1 MWNLVKHVEFN
12 DVEGPLSH
20 THTHRAFYI
29 MSHIVCDGCVCIH
42 TIDMSAHRALG
53 YVASVEPNVEQKWA
67 VAVIDMMKPVWVKK
81 ENMLIIGSPSHGA
94 LYKLLKKTFV
104 DHWVEKHGGTKVG
117 PLETFLSVCMCECVC
132 MTYDLDRNI

>member
-1 MWNLVKHVEFN
+1 MMSK
-12 DVEGPLSH
+12 DRYH

-94 LYKLLKKTFV
+94 LYKLLKKHSSSIGWKSMGAPKW
-104 DHWVEKHGGTKVG
+104 D
-117 PLETFLSVCMCECVC
+117 P
-132 MTYDLDRNI
+132 